1 MCRTLF
7 QLGET
12 CRRLSSVT
20 SDPNLWKVVDLS
32 SVKSS
37 ASQLRARLKH
47 VGVKTTSI
55 KIKGFYTSYRNQR
68 YYKLPRP
75 PGLTDQEQIRQA
87 HSNISMVLLLQT
99 SSLSLHIWKSPFSKN
114 SVAIVIVI
122 FLAEMGRIPCCGRP
136 ESSSSNI

>member
-1 MCRTLF
+1 MCCTLF

-87 HSNISMVLLLQT
+87 HLNNSMFLLLQT
-99 SSLSLHIWKSPFSKN
+99 SSLSFHIHIGKSPFSKN
-114 SVAIVIVI
+114 SVAIVIV
-122 FLAEMGRIPCCGRP
+122 FLGRNRQDTLLWQA
-136 ESSSSNI
+136 